1 MKNLLHNIQILA
13 MLALTMIGIQSCSD
27 ELHDVGDVQVSF
39 TAMLP
44 TDTRTR
50 SFGKAEQVN
59 TLVVGIFKKG
69 VADMHTNS
77 GGSWNY
83 YEIDRQSFPING
95 TSVNVQLTLA
105 QEQTYSFVFW
115 AYYYDGN
122 QNIYNIDDLTAIVMN
137 ALPDPITFAQAEAAD
152 AFFATMEDITITGD
166 CSYPVELIRPL
177 AQINV
182 GTTGK
187 TMQASFTAKA
197 APDTFHP
204 FTNTVSGVTDYTW
217 NFSETTTETFSV
229 KYNDDNETV
238 YNYLAMGY
246 LFAPTTA
253 TKISAELTLTD
264 GDASKTV
271 QFPQVE
277 IEANQRS
284 NIAGNFTQQQEN

>member
-39 TAMLP
+39 TATLP

-50 SFGKAEQVN
+50 AFGKAEQVN
-59 TLVVGIFKKG
+59 TLEVGIFKKG
-69 VADMHTNS
+69 VADVHNNS
-77 GGSWNY
+77 GGSWSY

-95 TSVNVQLTLA
+95 TSVDVQLTLA

-115 AYYYDGN
+115 ACDGN

-137 ALPDPITFAQAEAAD
+137 ALPNSITFAQAEAAD

-166 CSYPVELIRPL
+166 CSYPVELVRPL

-182 GTTGK
+182 GTTG
-187 TMQASFTAKA
+187 TPMQATFTASG
-197 APDTFHP
+197 APNIFHP
-204 FTNTVSGVTDYTW
+204 FTKSVSGAAEFTW
-217 NFSETTTETFSV
+217 NFSETTTETFSA
-229 KYNDDNETV
+229 DGTE

-246 LFAPTTA
+246 VFAPTTA
-253 TKISAELTLTD
+253 TNISAKLTLTD
-264 GDASKTV
+264 GNNSKTV
-271 QFPQVE
+271 EFPQVE

-284 NIAGNFTQQQEN
+284 NIAGNFTPTE

>member
-39 TAMLP
+39 TATLP

-69 VADMHTNS
+69 VADVHTNS

-83 YEIDRQSFPING
+83 YETDRQSFPING

-105 QEQTYSFVFW
+105 QEQIYSFVFW
-115 AYYYDGN
+115 AYDNN
-122 QNIYNIDDLTAIVMN
+122 QNIYNIDDLTAIEMN
-137 ALPDPITFAQAEAAD
+137 TLPNPITFSEAEAAD

-166 CSYPVELIRPL
+166 CSYPVELVRPL

-182 GTTGK
+182 GTTG
-187 TMQASFTAKA
+187 TPMQATFTASG
-197 APDTFHP
+197 APKTFHP
-204 FTNTVSGVTDYTW
+204 FTNTVSGAAEFTW
-217 NFSETTTETFSV
+217 NINETTTETFSA
-229 KYNDDNETV
+229 DGTE

-246 LFAPTTA
+246 VFAPTTA
-253 TKISAELTLTD
+253 TNISAKLTLTD
-264 GDASKTV
+264 GNNSKMV
-271 QFPQVE
+271 EFPQVE

-284 NIAGNFTQQQEN
+284 NIAGNFTPTE

>member
-39 TAMLP
+39 TATLP

-69 VADMHTNS
+69 VADVHANS

-115 AYYYDGN
+115 AYDNN
-122 QNIYNIDDLTAIVMN
+122 QNIYNIDDLTAIEMN
-137 ALPDPITFAQAEAAD
+137 TLPNPITFSEAEAAD
-152 AFFATMEDITITGD
+152 AFFASMEDITITGD
-166 CSYPVELIRPL
+166 CSYPVELVRPL

-182 GTTGK
+182 GTTG
-187 TMQASFTAKA
+187 TPMQATFTASC
-197 APDTFHP
+197 APKTFHP
-204 FTNTVSGVTDYTW
+204 FTNTVSGAAELTW
-217 NFSETTTETFSV
+217 NFSETTTETFSA
-229 KYNDDNETV
+229 DGTE

-246 LFAPTTA
+246 VFAPNTA
-253 TKISAELTLTD
+253 TNISAKLTLTD
-264 GDASKTV
+264 GNNSKMV
-271 QFPQVE
+271 EFPQVE

-284 NIAGNFTQQQEN
+284 NIAGNFTPTE

>member
-39 TAMLP
+39 TATLP

-69 VADMHTNS
+69 VADVHNNS

-83 YEIDRQSFPING
+83 YEIDRQSFPIND
-95 TSVNVQLTLA
+95 TSIDVQLTLA

-115 AYYYDGN
+115 AYDGN
-122 QNIYNIDDLTAIVMN
+122 QNIYNIDDLTAIEMN
-137 ALPDPITFAQAEAAD
+137 TLPNPITFSEAEAAD

-166 CSYPVELIRPL
+166 CSYPVELVRPL

-182 GTTGK
+182 GTTG
-187 TMQASFTAKA
+187 TPMQATFTASG
-197 APDTFHP
+197 APKTFHP
-204 FTNTVSGVTDYTW
+204 FTNTVSGAAEFTW
-217 NFSETTTETFSV
+217 NINETTTETFSA
-229 KYNDDNETV
+229 DGTE

-246 LFAPTTA
+246 VFAPTTA
-253 TKISAELTLTD
+253 TNISAKLTLTD
-264 GDASKTV
+264 GNNSKMV
-271 QFPQVE
+271 EFPQVE

-284 NIAGNFTQQQEN
+284 NIAGNFTPTE

>member
-39 TAMLP
+39 TATLP

-69 VADMHTNS
+69 VADVHNNS

-83 YEIDRQSFPING
+83 YEIDRQSFPIND
-95 TSVNVQLTLA
+95 TSIDVQLTLA

-115 AYYYDGN
+115 ACDGN
-122 QNIYNIDDLTAIVMN
+122 QNIYDIDDLTAIEMN
-137 ALPDPITFAQAEAAD
+137 TLPNPITFSEAEAAD

-166 CSYPVELIRPL
+166 CSYPVELVRPL

-182 GTTGK
+182 GTTG
-187 TMQASFTAKA
+187 TPMQATFTASG
-197 APDTFHP
+197 APKTFHP
-204 FTNTVSGVTDYTW
+204 FTNTVSGAAEFSW
-217 NFSETTTETFSV
+217 NINETTTETFSA
-229 KYNDDNETV
+229 DGTE

-246 LFAPTTA
+246 VFAPTTA
-253 TKISAELTLTD
+253 TNISAKLTLTD
-264 GDASKTV
+264 GNNSKMV
-271 QFPQVE
+271 EFPQVE

-284 NIAGNFTQQQEN
+284 NIAGNFTPTE